1 MHISTEH
8 WHLAELNIARAVAS
22 VDGPEL
28 AEFVGGLAAIN
39 ALADAA
45 PGFVWRLAGTDPD
58 APAAADDVDPRLL
71 FNMSVWETPEAL
83 FDYVYKSAHTS
94 FMLKRR
100 QWFEK
105 PTEAY
110 MVLWWV
116 RAGHR
121 PTLAEGLERLERLR
135 REGPTPSAFTFKQR
149 YPAPGADGAAGAP
162 DDMRP
167 EPYCSGW
174 Q

>member
-1 MHISTEH
+1 MRE
-8 WHLAELNIARAVAS
+8 WHLAELNVARALGPA
-22 VDGPEL
+22 DGPEL
-28 AEFVGGLAAIN
+28 AEFVAGLESIN

-45 PGFVWRLAGTDPD
+45 PGFVWRLAGADAS
-58 APAAADDVDPRLL
+58 APAAIDARDPQLL
-71 FNMSVWETPEAL
+71 LNLSVWTSAEAL
-83 FDYVYKSAHTS
+83 FEYVYRSAHTA

-105 PTEAY
+105 PTQAH

-116 RAGHR
+116 PAGHR
-121 PTLAEGLERLERLR
+121 PTVAEAEERLELLR
-135 REGPTPSAFTFKQR
+135 RGGPSAQAFTFKQR
-149 YPAPGADGAAGAP
+149 FPPPGAQGGAE
-162 DDMRP
+162 DMKP

>member
-1 MHISTEH
+1 MQQ
-8 WHLAELNIARAVAS
+8 WHLAQLNVARAVAP

-28 AEFVGGLAAIN
+28 AEFVAGLDSIN

-45 PGFVWRLAGTDPD
+45 PGFVWRLAGADAG
-58 APAAADDVDPRLL
+58 APAAADEADPRLL
-71 FNMSVWETPEAL
+71 LNMSVWTSAEAL
-83 FDYVYKSAHTS
+83 FEYVYKSAHTA

-105 PTEAY
+105 PVQPH

-116 RAGHR
+116 PAGHQ
-121 PTLAEGLERLERLR
+121 PTLNEALERLELLR
-135 REGPTPSAFTFKQR
+135 KNGPSAQAFTFKR
-149 YPAPGADGAAGAP
+149 RFPVPDASGEA
-162 DDMRP
+162 DDMKP